1 MIRHLAALAALVVM
15 CGLAISCGSSTTPEI
30 QQRAHV
36 VLVSFAWAAPSRQ
49 TYGHPS
55 VAGVVR
61 NDGHATA
68 KNTKVYCRV
77 LGEGLVVVETDE
89 AIVGTVAHGQ
99 TVPFTVIFYGRTD
112 WYGCYPTQWTDI
124 TIHWND

>member
-1 MIRHLAALAALVVM
+1 MKRQFAALAALM
-15 CGLAISCGSSTTPEI
+15 AMSSFAISCGSSTTPEI
-30 QQRAHV
+30 QQHAHV

-89 AIVGTVAHGQ
+89 AMIGAVAPGQ
-99 TVPFTVIFYGRTD
+99 TAPFTIIFYGRTD

-124 TIHWND
+124 SIRWND